1 MFNMASNCKVNYVL
15 PGTLYLRGDTRG
27 LFFNF
32 IKEEYAHLYEKLQAL
47 YSKGGA
53 SKEYKEKL
61 YLVVNELRD
70 KYNLSSSYTKA
81 MKEKMN
87 TEENI
92 QISLFDKD

>member
-1 MFNMASNCKVNYVL
+1 MASNCKVNYVL

-53 SKEYKEKL
+53 SKEYKEKS
-61 YLVVNELRD
+61 YLAVNELRD

-92 QISLFDKD
+92 QISLFDKN